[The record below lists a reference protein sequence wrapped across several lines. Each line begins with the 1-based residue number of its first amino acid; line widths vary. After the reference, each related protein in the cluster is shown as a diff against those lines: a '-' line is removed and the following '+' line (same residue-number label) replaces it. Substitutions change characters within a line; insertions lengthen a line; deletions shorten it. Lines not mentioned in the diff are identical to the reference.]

1 MIRLFKVVLTVLF
14 LSLIFQANSQAEKL
28 EFSVGVWD
36 GDVKKGKAHG
46 KGTFTFSN
54 GAIYEGKMKKNKFH
68 GKGKLITNDNQIY
81 EGKFRRGNFYQ
92 KNKDNKKLRK
102 VIELRVEGRFFY
114 ERHEVKGTGVTASK
128 WYPAEKSGN
137 DYVLSKKGK
146 QMMDQDTKQAQDAQA
161 GASSGGSAC

>member
-1 MIRLFKVVLTVLF
+1 MIRLFKVVLTVFF
-14 LSLIFQANSQAEKL
+14 LSLIFQANSHAEKL

-54 GAIYEGKMKKNKFH
+54 GAVYEGKMKKNKFH
-68 GKGKLITNDNQIY
+68 GKGKLIIGDNIY

-92 KNKDNKKLRK
+92 RDKENKKLRK

>member
-1 MIRLFKVVLTVLF
+1 MIKSFKIILTVFF
-14 LSLIFQANSQAEKL
+14 LSLIFQANSHAETL
-28 EFSVGVWD
+28 PFPVGVWE

-54 GAIYEGKMKKNKFH
+54 GAVYEGKMKKNKFH
-68 GKGKLITNDNQIY
+68 GKGKLIIGDNIY